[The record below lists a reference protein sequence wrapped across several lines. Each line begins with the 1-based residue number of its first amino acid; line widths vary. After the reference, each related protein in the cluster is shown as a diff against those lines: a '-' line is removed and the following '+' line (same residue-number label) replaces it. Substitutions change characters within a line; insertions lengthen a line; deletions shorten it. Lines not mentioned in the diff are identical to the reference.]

1 MSSAHAPSPFVAL
14 ATRADG
20 GKKLTI
26 VHARD
31 RRHANELLRR
41 QRLLPVQTWAL
52 PRWTGGSMGVPP
64 LASQAEI
71 HLQLSQLISRGVP
84 LVEAL
89 DTLIPSM
96 SESLRPRMARVREMV
111 ASGSAFADAAASQKL
126 FDPVTIATYRSAE
139 RTGDLAGAAKQLST
153 SSRRML
159 AVRGK
164 AATLLF
170 YPVIVMSMS
179 ALLIVFLLVYLVPRV
194 GSSLAEQFASQGKSL
209 PWYTQALM
217 SVGIFLR
224 DYWALSLLGVLV
236 FFTLSVIFRKRIAA
250 LAYGLSRRVPVLRE
264 VVLAGE
270 SARFFT
276 VMAAMTR
283 NGIPLADA
291 LGVASGAIGHP
302 ILKQQLLTLRQK
314 LIDGGVLRS
323 LIESVTA
330 LPLSTRRLLIA
341 AERSGDLES
350 AFETLS
356 ADCAD
361 DLDRR
366 ATRLLAVLEPAL
378 IILMAVVVG
387 GALLTIMIPMFN
399 LINQAA

>member
-1 MSSAHAPSPFVAL
+1 
-14 ATRADG
+14 
-20 GKKLTI
+20 
-26 VHARD
+26 
-31 RRHANELLRR
+31 
-41 QRLLPVQTWAL
+41 
-52 PRWTGGSMGVPP
+52 
-64 LASQAEI
+64 
-71 HLQLSQLISRGVP
+71 
-84 LVEAL
+84 
-89 DTLIPSM
+89 
-96 SESLRPRMARVREMV
+96 
-111 ASGSAFADAAASQKL
+111 
-126 FDPVTIATYRSAE
+126 
-139 RTGDLAGAAKQLST
+139 
-153 SSRRML
+153 ML

-179 ALLIVFLLVYLVPRV
+179 ALLIVFLLVYLVPTV